1 METLSVQY
9 QRERSGL
16 ESDNLIIL
24 VIQALCYW
32 AISAISA
39 IGAIS
44 LDSLDS
50 PDSEG
55 AALIREWVLTTEQIA
70 AFARAIA
77 KTKDGEPDHVTNRRV
92 GRVLGRMRLEK
103 VPRPGGKG
111 SRRWRVTLG
120 DLERWTAAYGMPLS
134 APLAAFFAAN
144 DPNSGVTSAA

>member
-9 QRERSGL
+9 QRERSDL

-32 AISAISA
+32 AISAIS
-39 IGAIS
+39 
-44 LDSLDS
+44 LDS

-55 AALIREWVLTTEQIA
+55 PPLIREWVLTTEQIA